1 LNAIISSNAQTIQI
15 YHNGGDSLS
24 SGNIQILL
32 NGQDFTTA
40 FMENGATGWST
51 WSVGQSL
58 TYNIPPGTPVPSSIQ
73 IVYKGGGV
81 SQVIAA
87 SGQGSTGSLSVPA
100 PGVTGITPNTGIV
113 GHTVHITNLAGSNF
127 FNGASVTFINAGYG
141 TVTASNVS
149 VVSAT
154 QITCDFNIP
163 NSQEGTW
170 DVVVTNP
177 NGPSG
182 TLINGFTT
190 FAALAPVVAFSGT
203 PLSGTVPLTV
213 SFTDSS
219 ANFPTSWLWTF
230 GDGNRSYSQNPVYT
244 YQIPGTYN
252 VSLTATNTAG
262 SGNLTKTNY
271 ITVNPIVTYTINAT
285 ATPPGGSISPSGT
298 VIVLLGNNQAFTI
311 SPDTGYSIADVLVDG
326 VSNGTIS
333 SYTFTNVAAN
343 HTINAT
349 FAINQYTINATSG
362 ANGTVTPAGLTLVNY
377 GSSQTYNI
385 TPNIGYNVADVEVN
399 NASVGSVTTYQFT
412 NVNANQTI
420 SATFAINQYTI
431 TPSISGGNGTI
442 SPNTVQTVN
451 YGDTPTFNFTPN
463 SGYHLNTVTVNGSL
477 VTPTGNSYTFPPVTT
492 NQTIVGTFLVNP
504 PVANFT
510 GTPRTGAIPL
520 AVTFTDIS
528 TNNPT
533 SWLWNFGDGN
543 TSTAQNPTNTYVAA
557 GNYSVQLTATNA
569 GGSNTSLQNGYIF
582 AYIPAVA
589 NFTANVTT
597 GPNPLTVQFTD
608 LSTGSPY
615 NWYWQFGD
623 TYIVN
628 TSTAQNPVHTYQTVG
643 IYSVNLTVS
652 NTYSS
657 SYLNRTNY
665 INDTTPP
672 PIARIYA
679 NVTSGVAPLAVSFT
693 DLSGNS
699 PTSWLWSFGD
709 GSANVTTQD
718 ATHTF
723 ASAGSYNVSLTATNA
738 GGSSTAYKMINVYVP
753 PTFTSIAPTTGP
765 LAGGTPV
772 TIIGTNLI
780 GATTSG
786 IYNVSIG
793 GTALTNMTVVSNT
806 TIIGSTL
813 AHAAG
818 AVNVVITTP
827 NGTVTGTGAYTY
839 ESPPT
844 FTSIAPSTGPVSV
857 STPITII
864 GTNLIGATNSGSSL
878 YNVSIGGTAM
888 TNMTVVSSTTI
899 IGSTPANATAG
910 AVNVVITTPNGTATG
925 PNAYTYVA
933 APAFTSITPATGP
946 LVGGTPITIIGTN
959 LIGATN
965 SGSSIYN
972 VSIGGTAIT
981 NMTVVS
987 STTII
992 GSTLAHA
999 AGAVNV
1005 VITTPNGTATGTGA
1019 YTYVAAPT
1027 FTSITPTTGP
1037 VSVST
1042 PITIIGTNLIGAT
1055 NSGSSI
1061 YNVSIGG
1068 TALTNMTVVSST
1080 TIIGSTPANATAGA
1094 VNVVITTP
1102 NGTATGPSA
1111 YTYVTAPTF
1120 TSITPTYGPLSGSTP
1135 ITIIGTNL
1143 IGATNSGSSIYN
1155 VSIGGTAITNMTV
1168 VSSTTIIGSTLAHAA
1183 GAVNV
1188 VITTPNGTATGP
1200 NAYTYVTAPAFTS
1213 ITPAT
1218 GPLVGGTPITIIG
1231 TNLIGAT
1238 NSGSSIYNV
1247 SIGGTAIT
1255 NMTVVSSTTIIGS
1268 TLAHA
1273 AGAVNVVITTP
1284 NGTVTGTGAYT
1295 YVAAPTITSISPTYG
1310 VQAFGTRVN
1319 ITGTN
1324 LVGANAG
1331 GLYNVTFGSNLATI
1345 NANTATTINM
1355 TAPAGSSNNTVTVTV
1370 ATPNGTATILY
1381 NYFNVTTFT
1390 ATQAGGWPVPTNVSA
1405 IQYLVV
1411 AGGGGGGRYGGG
1423 GGAGGV
1429 LSGTLT
1435 SGLSGSLTVTVG
1447 AGGTGATTNAVGGS
1461 GGNSVFATITAT
1473 GGGGGGSS
1481 GATVGSGGRTGGNGG
1496 SGGGGSRSTYLGGTA
1511 TPAGQGYAGGWGNTT
1526 TGGNYLGG
1534 GGGGGGA
1541 TGGAANTT
1549 VAGNGGAGTTSTIT
1563 GAAVT
1568 YAGGGG
1574 GGAYTGNTAG
1584 SGGAGGGGAGSNSG
1598 TGTAGTANTG
1608 GGGGGGNSAPGSGG
1622 NGGTGIII
1630 IRYW

>member
-1 LNAIISSNAQTIQI
+1 MGNNSGAHRSICRNPLPDPERAVSEIISAIVLIAVITGVIAIAAVMVFSHPQPPKIPSLNAIISSNAQTIQI

-1005 VITTPNGTATGTGA
+1005 VITTPNGT
-1019 YTYVAAPT
+1019 
-1027 FTSITPTTGP
+1027 
-1037 VSVST
+1037 
-1042 PITIIGTNLIGAT
+1042 
-1055 NSGSSI
+1055 
-1061 YNVSIGG
+1061 
-1068 TALTNMTVVSST
+1068 
-1080 TIIGSTPANATAGA
+1080 
-1094 VNVVITTP
+1094 
-1102 NGTATGPSA
+1102 
-1111 YTYVTAPTF
+1111 
-1120 TSITPTYGPLSGSTP
+1120 
-1135 ITIIGTNL
+1135 
-1143 IGATNSGSSIYN
+1143 
-1155 VSIGGTAITNMTV
+1155 
-1168 VSSTTIIGSTLAHAA
+1168 
-1183 GAVNV
+1183 
-1188 VITTPNGTATGP
+1188 
-1200 NAYTYVTAPAFTS
+1200 
-1213 ITPAT
+1213 
-1218 GPLVGGTPITIIG
+1218 
-1231 TNLIGAT
+1231 
-1238 NSGSSIYNV
+1238 
-1247 SIGGTAIT
+1247 
-1255 NMTVVSSTTIIGS
+1255 
-1268 TLAHA
+1268 
-1273 AGAVNVVITTP
+1273 
-1284 NGTVTGTGAYT
+1284 VTGTGAYT

>member
-1 LNAIISSNAQTIQI
+1 LGNNSGAHRSICRNPLPDPERAVSEIISAIVLIAVITGVIAIAAVMVFSHPQPPKIPSLNAIISSNAQTIQI

-1027 FTSITPTTGP
+1027 
-1037 VSVST
+1037 
-1042 PITIIGTNLIGAT
+1042 
-1055 NSGSSI
+1055 
-1061 YNVSIGG
+1061 
-1068 TALTNMTVVSST
+1068 
-1080 TIIGSTPANATAGA
+1080 
-1094 VNVVITTP
+1094 
-1102 NGTATGPSA
+1102 
-1111 YTYVTAPTF
+1111 
-1120 TSITPTYGPLSGSTP
+1120 
-1135 ITIIGTNL
+1135 
-1143 IGATNSGSSIYN
+1143 
-1155 VSIGGTAITNMTV
+1155 
-1168 VSSTTIIGSTLAHAA
+1168 
-1183 GAVNV
+1183 
-1188 VITTPNGTATGP
+1188 
-1200 NAYTYVTAPAFTS
+1200 
-1213 ITPAT
+1213 
-1218 GPLVGGTPITIIG
+1218 
-1231 TNLIGAT
+1231 
-1238 NSGSSIYNV
+1238 
-1247 SIGGTAIT
+1247 
-1255 NMTVVSSTTIIGS
+1255 
-1268 TLAHA
+1268 
-1273 AGAVNVVITTP
+1273 
-1284 NGTVTGTGAYT
+1284 
-1295 YVAAPTITSISPTYG
+1295 ITSISPTYG